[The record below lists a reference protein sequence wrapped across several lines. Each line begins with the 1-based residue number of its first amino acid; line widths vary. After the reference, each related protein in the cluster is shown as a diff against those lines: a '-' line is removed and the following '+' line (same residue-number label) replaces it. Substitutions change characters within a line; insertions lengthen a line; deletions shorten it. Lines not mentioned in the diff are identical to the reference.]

1 MPTYRY
7 KAAVE
12 GPVDCPMCGDDGF
25 ETMQSISAAPLEVC
39 PGCQGPL
46 RRAIGPATCV
56 TARRWD
62 EKKLLSDDNL
72 RAKGFKKL
80 VKDGDGKYR
89 NVLAD

>member
-7 KAAVE
+7 KAQDPSE
-12 GPVDCPMCGDDGF
+12 CPLCGDEGF
-25 ETMQSISAAPLEVC
+25 ETLQPLSEPPLTSC
-39 PGCQGPL
+39 PTCQLPL
-46 RRAIGPATCV
+46 RRVIGGATCV
-56 TARRWD
+56 TERRWN

-89 NVLAD
+89 NILAD